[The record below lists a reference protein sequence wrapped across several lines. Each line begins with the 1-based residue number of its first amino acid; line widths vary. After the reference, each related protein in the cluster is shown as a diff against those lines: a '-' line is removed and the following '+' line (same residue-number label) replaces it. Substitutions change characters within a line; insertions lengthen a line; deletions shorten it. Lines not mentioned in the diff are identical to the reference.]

1 VEIERRLEKAWAEHR
16 RLLEQCEFEHRLWS
30 LGYDRVAGVD
40 EVGRGALAGPV
51 VAGAVILSP
60 GTFIAGL
67 DDSKVLTTRQREG
80 LWAEVRSRAVAVAI
94 GSASPAYID
103 RYNIHRATLQAMLL
117 AVAKLRPAPDHL
129 LVDALRLPGAN
140 IPQWNLVHGD
150 ARSCSIAAA
159 AVVAKV
165 TRDRLMARLDTR
177 YPGYGFAVHKG
188 YATAAHLE
196 ALARLG
202 PSPIHRHSFAP
213 VAASAAGGRR

>member
-1 VEIERRLEKAWAEHR
+1 
-16 RLLEQCEFEHRLWS
+16 
-30 LGYDRVAGVD
+30 
-40 EVGRGALAGPV
+40 
-51 VAGAVILSP
+51 VILSP